1 VTLKEADSLDAGGN
15 IPIGVEISERKPRYF
30 GLGGTFSN
38 TEGLGLEGYW
48 GHRNLFGRA
57 EKLRIEGEISG
68 IGSNELTELNYNA
81 GIMFEKPGVV
91 GPASKFFAG
100 ANTVLE

>member
-1 VTLKEADSLDAGGN
+1 MTGLQRGRQYSPEEIDEARDRLLGLEVFNSVTLKEAEVLDADGN
-15 IPIGVEISERKPRYF
+15 IPIGVEVSERKPRYF

-68 IGSNELTELNYNA
+68 YRQQ
-81 GIMFEKPGVV
+81 
-91 GPASKFFAG
+91 
-100 ANTVLE
+100 